1 MRAALIFG
9 LLALAI
15 WVAVEVQTRGVDG
28 AFGGIFAP
36 VEAPEY
42 RTTAQKAGESVQQ
55 AYDSSQER
63 IERQLEQID

>member
-1 MRAALIFG
+1 MRAALLFG

-42 RTTAQKAGESVQQ
+42 RSTAQRAGEAVQQ
-55 AYDSSQER
+55 AYDGSQER
-63 IERQLEQID
+63 LERQLEQIE